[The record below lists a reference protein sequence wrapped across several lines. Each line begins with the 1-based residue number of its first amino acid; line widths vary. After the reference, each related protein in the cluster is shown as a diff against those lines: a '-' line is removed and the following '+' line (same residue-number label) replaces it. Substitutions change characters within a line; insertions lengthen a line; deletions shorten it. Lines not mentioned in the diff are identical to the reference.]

1 MPAWRATHTSHA
13 ARAGA
18 SATFASDVRKCRN
31 SRTPSRAAR
40 TKRRTGPTI
49 LNRLVQARCHVAEA
63 ERHVAP
69 LGFRPTVYQP
79 MQGVPRPPSGIAF
92 LGDDEVHAF
101 WRASPPFRV
110 ARTHRLSEAWQPPS
124 DHWCSLDHPARL
136 LTAHSER
143 VTRIASEALASSTKH
158 DAHAVAF
165 DAVRQRSQARL
176 VFDRVRTAWYEFGNG
191 DRFWS
196 FAEEFNRTQ
205 IG

>member
-18 SATFASDVRKCRN
+18 STTFASDVRKCRN

-110 ARTHRLSEAWQPPS
+110 ARTHRLSEAWQAASIGSLVLVRSSRAAVNRAFRARHKDRERSAGILNKARRARRCLRCSSATKPS
-124 DHWCSLDHPARL
+124 P
-136 LTAHSER
+136 TG
-143 VTRIASEALASSTKH
+143 
-158 DAHAVAF
+158 F
-165 DAVRQRSQARL
+165 RSGPHRL
-176 VFDRVRTAWYEFGNG
+176 VRIW
-191 DRFWS
+191 
-196 FAEEFNRTQ
+196 
-205 IG
+205 